1 VRRKRPTA
9 LHSRRSGRA
18 PLMQRSCPAFSAH
31 GLRGLEADRQA
42 NERIDPICRLRD
54 TEVHAAV
61 QLDILAELISQAGSE
76 DDDVTAW
83 VLSVQPRRN
92 LIVGA
97 QLFAPLIGK

>member
-1 VRRKRPTA
+1 MTV
-9 LHSRRSGRA
+9 
-18 PLMQRSCPAFSAH
+18 FSAH

-97 QLFAPLIGK
+97 QLFAPFIGK